1 MHRCLGRVFR
11 ASAPNGTYCQ
21 EYSRF
26 RWRHKTREIID
37 IMQHYRALG
46 MSNKNGYLDEVAA
59 CIPAVPFYSPYA
71 ILMLVGIAT
80 EEREFVKEPIAVV
93 GVFGRP

>member
-1 MHRCLGRVFR
+1 
-11 ASAPNGTYCQ
+11 
-21 EYSRF
+21 
-26 RWRHKTREIID
+26 
-37 IMQHYRALG
+37 

-71 ILMLVGIAT
+71 ILILVGIAT